1 MRDGLMPQASLF
13 RRLTHSSILPKM
25 AQRVLMRDATANHIL
40 QEDKHAMHQRLW
52 TTAALLLVMGLLL
65 GACAAPVTGPSA
77 PAADSAAASAPAE
90 GDAAAACATKDP
102 VTLQLKWVAQAQFAG
117 YYAAQAEGFY
127 DDECIEI
134 TINPGGPDIVPEQ
147 VVAGGQAD
155 FGINFVP
162 SLLSAREGGAELVN
176 IAQVFERSAMR
187 QISWK
192 DTGIATPADL
202 AGRDVA
208 VWFGGNEFELLATL
222 AKYGIDKDNGLQLI
236 QQPFDMNLLLERQ
249 VDAAAAMTY
258 NELAQVLETP
268 DQEGN
273 LYTIDQLNIIDF
285 NAEGTAMLQDGVFTT
300 AAYLAEPAN
309 QEIAE
314 RFLRASFRGWMFCRD
329 NAEKCVDYV
338 LEQGPA
344 LPRGHQ
350 TWMMN
355 EVNKLIWPS
364 TAGIGQMDPAL
375 FEQTAAIAQE
385 YGIIQ
390 SAPGEGAY
398 VTDYAAAA
406 LEGIEG
412 DTTGAEYQPMEV
424 TLTAGGQ

>member
-1 MRDGLMPQASLF
+1 MRN
-13 RRLTHSSILPKM
+13 K
-25 AQRVLMRDATANHIL
+25 
-40 QEDKHAMHQRLW
+40 LW
-52 TTAALLLVMGLLL
+52 ITSALLVVIALVL
-65 GACAAPVTGPSA
+65 GACATPTAA
-77 PAADSAAASAPAE
+77 PAAAPAAEQAAST
-90 GDAAAACATKDP
+90 DAGAACATKDP

-117 YYAAQAEGFY
+117 YYAAQGEGFY
-127 DDECIEI
+127 DAECLDI

-162 SLLSAREGGAELVN
+162 SLLSAREQGTNLVN

-187 QISWK
+187 EISWK
-192 DTGIATPADL
+192 DTGIESPADL
-202 AGRDVA
+202 AGKKVA

-222 AKYGIDKDNGLQLI
+222 AKYGIDKDTGVELI
-236 QQPFDMNLLLERQ
+236 QQPFDMNLLIERQ

-268 DQEGN
+268 DQNGN
-273 LYTIDQLNIIDF
+273 LYTLDQLNVIDF
-285 NAEGTAMLQDGVFTT
+285 NAEGTAMLQDGVFVT
-300 AAYLAEPAN
+300 AEWLADEAN
-309 QEIAE
+309 QDIAE
-314 RFLRASFRGWMFCRD
+314 RFLRASFQGWMFCRD
-329 NAEKCVDYV
+329 NVEKCVDYV

-364 TAGIGQMDPAL
+364 TAGIGQMDADL
-375 FEQTAAIAQE
+375 FAQTADIALQ

-390 SAPGEGAY
+390 NPPSEGAY

-412 DTTGAEYQPMEV
+412 DTMGADYTPLDVQ
-424 TLTAGGQ
+424 LTAGGQ

>member
-1 MRDGLMPQASLF
+1 MRKSLWIM
-13 RRLTHSSILPKM
+13 S
-25 AQRVLMRDATANHIL
+25 
-40 QEDKHAMHQRLW
+40 
-52 TTAALLLVMGLLL
+52 ALLVVITLLV
-65 GACAAPVTGPSA
+65 GACAAPAAA
-77 PAADSAAASAPAE
+77 PAPAGGEAAAPEAAGE
-90 GDAAAACATKDP
+90 TAAACESKDP

-117 YYAAQAEGFY
+117 YYAAQGEGFY
-127 DDECIEI
+127 DDECLDI

-162 SLLSAREGGAELVN
+162 SLLSAREQGTNLVN

-187 QISWK
+187 EISWK
-192 DTGIATPADL
+192 DTGIESPADL
-202 AGRDVA
+202 AGKKVA

-222 AKYGIDKDNGLQLI
+222 AKYGIDKDTGVELI

-268 DQEGN
+268 DKDGN
-273 LYTIDQLNIIDF
+273 LYTLDQLNIIDF
-285 NAEGTAMLQDGVFTT
+285 NAEGTAMLQDGIFVTEEW
-300 AAYLAEPAN
+300 LADAKN
-309 QEIAE
+309 QDIAE
-314 RFLRASFRGWMFCRD
+314 RFLRASFKGWMFCRD
-329 NAEKCVDYV
+329 NVDKCVDYV

-364 TAGIGQMDPAL
+364 TAGIGQMDAAL
-375 FEQTAAIAQE
+375 FEQTAGIAQQ
-385 YGIIQ
+385 YGII
-390 SAPGEGAY
+390 ANPPGDGAY
-398 VTDYAAAA
+398 VTDYAKAA
-406 LEGIEG
+406 LEGIDG
-412 DTTGAEYQPMEV
+412 DTMGAGYQPAEV

>member
-1 MRDGLMPQASLF
+1 MRKSLWIM
-13 RRLTHSSILPKM
+13 S
-25 AQRVLMRDATANHIL
+25 
-40 QEDKHAMHQRLW
+40 
-52 TTAALLLVMGLLL
+52 ALLVVIALLVS
-65 GACAAPVTGPSA
+65 ACAAPAA
-77 PAADSAAASAPAE
+77 PAPAGGEAAATEAAGGE
-90 GDAAAACATKDP
+90 AAAGCESKDP

-117 YYAAQAEGFY
+117 YYAAQGEGFY
-127 DDECIEI
+127 DDECLEI

-162 SLLSAREGGAELVN
+162 SLLSAREQGTNLVN

-187 QISWK
+187 EISWK
-192 DTGIATPADL
+192 DTGIESPADL
-202 AGRDVA
+202 AGKKVA

-222 AKYGIDKDNGLQLI
+222 AKYGIDKDTGVELI
-236 QQPFDMNLLLERQ
+236 QQPFDMNLLIERQ

-268 DQEGN
+268 DKDGN
-273 LYTIDQLNIIDF
+273 LYTLDQLNVIDF
-285 NAEGTAMLQDGVFTT
+285 NAEGTAMLQDGVFVTEEW
-300 AAYLAEPAN
+300 LADAAN
-309 QEIAE
+309 QDIAS
-314 RFLRASFRGWMFCRD
+314 RFLRASFKGWMFCRD
-329 NAEKCVDYV
+329 NVDKCVDYV

-364 TAGIGQMDPAL
+364 TAGIGQMDAAL
-375 FEQTAAIAQE
+375 FEQTAGIAQQ
-385 YGIIQ
+385 YGII
-390 SAPGEGAY
+390 ANPPGEGAY

-406 LEGIEG
+406 LEGIDG
-412 DTTGAEYQPMEV
+412 DTMGADYQPVEV

>member
-1 MRDGLMPQASLF
+1 MRKSLWIM
-13 RRLTHSSILPKM
+13 S
-25 AQRVLMRDATANHIL
+25 
-40 QEDKHAMHQRLW
+40 
-52 TTAALLLVMGLLL
+52 ALLVVVALLVS
-65 GACAAPVTGPSA
+65 ACAAPAAA
-77 PAADSAAASAPAE
+77 PAPAGGEAAATEAAGGE
-90 GDAAAACATKDP
+90 AAAGCESKDP

-117 YYAAQAEGFY
+117 YYAAQGEGFY
-127 DDECIEI
+127 DDECLEI

-162 SLLSAREGGAELVN
+162 SLLSAREQGTNLVN

-187 QISWK
+187 EISWK
-192 DTGIATPADL
+192 DTGIESPADL
-202 AGRDVA
+202 AGKKVA

-222 AKYGIDKDNGLQLI
+222 AKYNIDKDTGVELI

-268 DQEGN
+268 DKDGN
-273 LYTIDQLNIIDF
+273 LYTLDQLNVIDF
-285 NAEGTAMLQDGVFTT
+285 NAEGTAMLQDGVFVTEEW
-300 AAYLAEPAN
+300 LADAAN
-309 QEIAE
+309 QDIAT
-314 RFLRASFRGWMFCRD
+314 RFLRASFKGWMFCRD
-329 NAEKCVDYV
+329 NVDKCVDYV

-364 TAGIGQMDPAL
+364 TAGIGQMDAAL
-375 FEQTAAIAQE
+375 FEQTAGIAQQ
-385 YGIIQ
+385 YGII
-390 SAPGEGAY
+390 ANPPGEGAY
-398 VTDYAAAA
+398 ITDYAAAA
-406 LEGIEG
+406 LEGIDG
-412 DTTGAEYQPMEV
+412 DTMGADYQPVEV

>member
-1 MRDGLMPQASLF
+1 MRNKIWITS
-13 RRLTHSSILPKM
+13 
-25 AQRVLMRDATANHIL
+25 
-40 QEDKHAMHQRLW
+40 
-52 TTAALLLVMGLLL
+52 ALLVVIALVL
-65 GACAAPVTGPSA
+65 GACATPAAPSAAPADA
-77 PAADSAAASAPAE
+77 PAASTDASAGAE
-90 GDAAAACATKDP
+90 CATKDP
-102 VTLQLKWVAQAQFAG
+102 VTLQLKWVPQAQFAG
-117 YYAAQAEGFY
+117 YYAAAGEGFY
-127 DDECIEI
+127 DAQCLDV

-162 SLLSAREGGAELVN
+162 SLLSAREQGTNLVN
-176 IAQVFERSAMR
+176 IAQIFERSAMR
-187 QISWK
+187 EISWK
-192 DTGIATPADL
+192 DTGIESPADL
-202 AGRDVA
+202 AGKKVA

-222 AKYGIDKDNGLQLI
+222 AKYGIDKDTGVELI
-236 QQPFDMNLLLERQ
+236 QQPFDMNLLIERQ

-268 DQEGN
+268 DQNGN
-273 LYTIDQLNIIDF
+273 LYTLDQLNIIDF
-285 NAEGTAMLQDGVFTT
+285 NAEGTAMLQDGVFVTE
-300 AAYLAEPAN
+300 AWLADAAN
-309 QEIAE
+309 QDIAE
-314 RFLRASFRGWMFCRD
+314 RFLRASFQGWMFCRD
-329 NAEKCVDYV
+329 NVEKCVDYV

-364 TAGIGQMDPAL
+364 TAGIGQMDAGL
-375 FEQTAAIAQE
+375 FAQTAEIALQ

-390 SAPGEGAY
+390 NPPSEGAY

-412 DTTGAEYQPMEV
+412 DTMGADYTPLEV
-424 TLTAGGQ
+424 QLTAGGQ

>member
-1 MRDGLMPQASLF
+1 MRKSFWLSVGPARRDRSVR
-13 RRLTHSSILPKM
+13 RRLRRASCSAGRRRAVKQPHQLPV
-25 AQRVLMRDATANHIL
+25 RSR
-40 QEDKHAMHQRLW
+40 
-52 TTAALLLVMGLLL
+52 
-65 GACAAPVTGPSA
+65 GADCES
-77 PAADSAAASAPAE
+77 
-90 GDAAAACATKDP
+90 KDP

-117 YYAAQAEGFY
+117 YYAAQGEGYY
-127 DDECIEI
+127 DDECLDV

-162 SLLSAREGGAELVN
+162 SLLSAREQGTNLVN

-187 QISWK
+187 EISWK
-192 DTGIATPADL
+192 DMGIESPADL
-202 AGRDVA
+202 AGKKVA

-222 AKYGIDKDNGLQLI
+222 AKYDIDKDTDVELI

-268 DQEGN
+268 DKDGN
-273 LYTIDQLNIIDF
+273 LYTTRPAQHHRLQRRRHGHAAGRRLRHRESGWPMPQTRISP
-285 NAEGTAMLQDGVFTT
+285 NASCAPRSRAGCSAATT
-300 AAYLAEPAN
+300 
-309 QEIAE
+309 
-314 RFLRASFRGWMFCRD
+314 WTT
-329 NAEKCVDYV
+329 CVDYV

-355 EVNKLIWPS
+355 EVNRLIWPS

-375 FEQTAAIAQE
+375 FQQTADIAQE

-390 SAPGEGAY
+390 NPPSEGAY
-398 VTDYAAAA
+398 VTDYAQAA
-406 LEGIEG
+406 LEGIDG
-412 DTTGAEYQPMEV
+412 DTMGADYQPIEV
-424 TLTAGGQ
+424 ELTAGGQ

>member
-1 MRDGLMPQASLF
+1 MRN
-13 RRLTHSSILPKM
+13 K
-25 AQRVLMRDATANHIL
+25 
-40 QEDKHAMHQRLW
+40 LW
-52 TTAALLLVMGLLL
+52 ITSALLVVIALVL
-65 GACAAPVTGPSA
+65 GACATPTAA
-77 PAADSAAASAPAE
+77 PAAAPASE
-90 GDAAAACATKDP
+90 PAAGGEAAAAACATKDP
-102 VTLQLKWVAQAQFAG
+102 ITLQLKWVAQAQFAG
-117 YYAAQAEGFY
+117 YYAAKAEGLY
-127 DDECIEI
+127 DAECLDV

-162 SLLSAREGGAELVN
+162 SLLSAREQGTNLVN

-187 QISWK
+187 EISWK
-192 DTGIATPADL
+192 DTGIASPADL
-202 AGRDVA
+202 AGKKVA

-222 AKYGIDKDNGLQLI
+222 AKYGIDRDTGVELI

-268 DQEGN
+268 DKDGN
-273 LYTIDQLNIIDF
+273 LYTLDQLNVIDF
-285 NAEGTAMLQDGVFTT
+285 NAEGTAMLQDGVFVTEEWLAD
-300 AAYLAEPAN
+300 AAN
-309 QEIAE
+309 HDIAA
-314 RFLRASFRGWMFCRD
+314 RFLRASFQGWMFCRD

-364 TAGIGQMDPAL
+364 TAGIGQMDPAI
-375 FEQTAAIAQE
+375 FEQTAGIAQQ

-390 SAPGEGAY
+390 NPPSEGAY
-398 VTDYAAAA
+398 VTDYAKAA

-412 DTTGAEYQPMEV
+412 DTMGADYTPLDVQ
-424 TLTAGGQ
+424 LTAGGQ

>member
-1 MRDGLMPQASLF
+1 MRKSLWIM
-13 RRLTHSSILPKM
+13 S
-25 AQRVLMRDATANHIL
+25 
-40 QEDKHAMHQRLW
+40 
-52 TTAALLLVMGLLL
+52 ALLVVIALLVS
-65 GACAAPVTGPSA
+65 ACAAPAAA
-77 PAADSAAASAPAE
+77 PAPAGGETAATEAAGGEAAAGCES
-90 GDAAAACATKDP
+90 KDP

-117 YYAAQAEGFY
+117 YYAAQGEGFY
-127 DDECIEI
+127 DDECLEI

-162 SLLSAREGGAELVN
+162 SLLSAREQGTNLVN

-187 QISWK
+187 EISWK
-192 DTGIATPADL
+192 DTGIESPADL
-202 AGRDVA
+202 AGKKVA

-222 AKYGIDKDNGLQLI
+222 AKYGIDKDTGVELI

-268 DQEGN
+268 DKDGN
-273 LYTIDQLNIIDF
+273 LYTLDQLNIIDF
-285 NAEGTAMLQDGVFTT
+285 NTEGTAMLQDGVFVTEEW
-300 AAYLAEPAN
+300 LADAAN
-309 QEIAE
+309 QDIAT
-314 RFLRASFRGWMFCRD
+314 RFLRASFKGWMFCRD
-329 NAEKCVDYV
+329 NVDKCVDYV

-364 TAGIGQMDPAL
+364 TAGIGQMDAAL
-375 FEQTAAIAQE
+375 FEQTAGIAQQ
-385 YGIIQ
+385 YGII
-390 SAPGEGAY
+390 ANPPGEGAY
-398 VTDYAAAA
+398 VTDYAKAA
-406 LEGIEG
+406 LEGIDG
-412 DTTGAEYQPMEV
+412 DTTGADYQPVEV

>member
-1 MRDGLMPQASLF
+1 MRKSLWIM
-13 RRLTHSSILPKM
+13 S
-25 AQRVLMRDATANHIL
+25 
-40 QEDKHAMHQRLW
+40 
-52 TTAALLLVMGLLL
+52 ALLVVIAIVVS
-65 GACAAPVTGPSA
+65 ACAAPAA
-77 PAADSAAASAPAE
+77 PPADQAAPPASGEAATDCAS
-90 GDAAAACATKDP
+90 KDP

-117 YYAAQAEGFY
+117 YYAAQGEGFY
-127 DDECIEI
+127 DDECLDI

-162 SLLSAREGGAELVN
+162 SLLSAREQGTNLVN

-187 QISWK
+187 EISWK
-192 DTGIATPADL
+192 DTGIESPADL
-202 AGRDVA
+202 AGKKVA

-222 AKYGIDKDNGLQLI
+222 AKYGIDKDTGVELI
-236 QQPFDMNLLLERQ
+236 QQPFDMNLLIERQ

-268 DQEGN
+268 DKDGN
-273 LYTIDQLNIIDF
+273 LYTLDQLNIIDF
-285 NAEGTAMLQDGVFTT
+285 NTEGTAMLQDGVFATQEWLSDAKNQDI
-300 AAYLAEPAN
+300 AA
-309 QEIAE
+309 
-314 RFLRASFRGWMFCRD
+314 RFLRASFKGWMFCRD
-329 NAEKCVDYV
+329 NVDKCVDYV

-355 EVNKLIWPS
+355 EINKLIWPS
-364 TAGIGQMDPAL
+364 TAGIGQMDANL
-375 FEQTAAIAQE
+375 FKQTANIAQQ

-390 SAPGEGAY
+390 NPPSDGAY
-398 VTDYAAAA
+398 VTDYAKAA

-412 DTTGAEYQPMEV
+412 DTMGTDYQPIEV

>member
-1 MRDGLMPQASLF
+1 
-13 RRLTHSSILPKM
+13 
-25 AQRVLMRDATANHIL
+25 
-40 QEDKHAMHQRLW
+40 MHQKLW
-52 TTAALLLVMGLLL
+52 ITTAALLVAGLILS
-65 GACAAPVTGPSA
+65 ACAAPSA
-77 PAADSAAASAPAE
+77 TPAGTAGTEATQAAPAE
-90 GDAAAACATKDP
+90 GDQSASTECAAKDP

-117 YYAAQAEGFY
+117 YYAAQAEGYY
-127 DDECIEI
+127 DDECIAI

-147 VVAGGQAD
+147 VVAGGQAQ

-162 SLLSAREGGAELVN
+162 SLLSAREQGTSLVN
-176 IAQVFERSAMR
+176 VAQVFERSAMR
-187 QISWK
+187 EISWK
-192 DTGIATPADL
+192 DTGITGPADL
-202 AGRDVA
+202 KGKKVA

-222 AKYGIDKDNGLQLI
+222 AKYGINKDTDVQMV

-268 DQEGN
+268 DKDGN

-285 NAEGTAMLQDGVFTT
+285 NKEGTAMLQDGIFTT
-300 AAYLAEPAN
+300 EEFLSDPKN
-309 QEIAE
+309 QDIAE
-314 RFLRASFRGWMFCRD
+314 RFLRASFKGWMFCRD
-329 NAEKCVDYV
+329 NVEKCVDYV

-355 EVNKLIWPS
+355 EINQLIWPS

-375 FEQTAAIAQE
+375 FDQTAKIAQD
-385 YGIIQ
+385 YGIIKNPP
-390 SAPGEGAY
+390 SEGAY
-398 VTDYAAAA
+398 VTDYAKAA
-406 LEGIEG
+406 LEGIDG
-412 DTTGAEYQPMEV
+412 DTKGGSYKPIEV

>member
-1 MRDGLMPQASLF
+1 MRN
-13 RRLTHSSILPKM
+13 K
-25 AQRVLMRDATANHIL
+25 
-40 QEDKHAMHQRLW
+40 LW
-52 TTAALLLVMGLLL
+52 ITSALLVMIALVL
-65 GACAAPVTGPSA
+65 GACATPTAA
-77 PAADSAAASAPAE
+77 PAAAPAAE
-90 GDAAAACATKDP
+90 QATSTDAGAACATKDP

-117 YYAAQAEGFY
+117 YYAAQGEGFY
-127 DDECIEI
+127 DAECLDI

-162 SLLSAREGGAELVN
+162 SLLSAREQGTNLVN

-187 QISWK
+187 EISWK
-192 DTGIATPADL
+192 DSGIAGPADL
-202 AGRDVA
+202 AGKKVA

-222 AKYGIDKDNGLQLI
+222 AKYGIDKDTGVELI

-268 DQEGN
+268 DKDGN
-273 LYTIDQLNIIDF
+273 LYTLDQLNVIDF
-285 NAEGTAMLQDGVFTT
+285 NAEGTAMLQDGIFVTEEW
-300 AAYLAEPAN
+300 LADAKN
-309 QEIAE
+309 QDIAT
-314 RFLRASFRGWMFCRD
+314 RFLRASFQGWMFCRD

-364 TAGIGQMDPAL
+364 TAGVGQMDAAI
-375 FEQTAAIAQE
+375 FAQTAEIAQQ

-390 SAPGEGAY
+390 NPPAEGAY
-398 VTDYAAAA
+398 VTDYAQAA

-412 DTTGAEYQPMEV
+412 DTMGAAYQPMEIQ
-424 TLTAGGQ
+424 LTAGGQ

>member
-1 MRDGLMPQASLF
+1 
-13 RRLTHSSILPKM
+13 
-25 AQRVLMRDATANHIL
+25 
-40 QEDKHAMHQRLW
+40 
-52 TTAALLLVMGLLL
+52 MG
-65 GACAAPVTGPSA
+65 
-77 PAADSAAASAPAE
+77 
-90 GDAAAACATKDP
+90 
-102 VTLQLKWVAQAQFAG
+102 VAQAQFAG
-117 YYAAQAEGFY
+117 YYAAKAEGFY
-127 DDECIEI
+127 DDQCLDV

-162 SLLSAREGGAELVN
+162 SLLSAREQGTNLVN
-176 IAQVFERSAMR
+176 VAQVFERSAMR
-187 QISWK
+187 EISWK
-192 DTGIATPADL
+192 DTGIAGPADL
-202 AGRDVA
+202 AGKKVA

-222 AKYGIDKDNGLQLI
+222 AKYGIDKDTGVELI

-268 DQEGN
+268 DKDGN
-273 LYTIDQLNIIDF
+273 LYTLDQLNVIDF
-285 NAEGTAMLQDGVFTT
+285 NAEGTAMLQDGIFVTEEWLAD
-300 AAYLAEPAN
+300 AAH
-309 QEIAE
+309 QDITE
-314 RFLRASFRGWMFCRD
+314 RFLRASFQGWMFCRD

-364 TAGIGQMDPAL
+364 TAGIGQMDADL
-375 FEQTAAIAQE
+375 FAQTAEIALQ

-390 SAPGEGAY
+390 NPPSAGAF
-398 VTDYAAAA
+398 VTDHAQAA
-406 LEGIEG
+406 LTGIEG
-412 DTTGAEYQPMEV
+412 DTMGTDFAPLEIQ
-424 TLTAGGQ
+424 LTAGGQ

>member
-1 MRDGLMPQASLF
+1 MRN
-13 RRLTHSSILPKM
+13 K
-25 AQRVLMRDATANHIL
+25 
-40 QEDKHAMHQRLW
+40 LW
-52 TTAALLLVMGLLL
+52 ITSALLVVIALVL
-65 GACAAPVTGPSA
+65 GACATPTAA
-77 PAADSAAASAPAE
+77 PAAAPAAE
-90 GDAAAACATKDP
+90 QATSTDAGAACATKDP

-117 YYAAQAEGFY
+117 YYAAQGEGFY
-127 DDECIEI
+127 DAECLDI

-162 SLLSAREGGAELVN
+162 SLLSAREQGTNLVN

-187 QISWK
+187 EISWK
-192 DTGIATPADL
+192 DTGIAGPADL
-202 AGRDVA
+202 AGKKVA

-222 AKYGIDKDNGLQLI
+222 AKYGIDKDTGVELI

-268 DQEGN
+268 DKDGN
-273 LYTIDQLNIIDF
+273 LYTLDQLNVIDF
-285 NAEGTAMLQDGVFTT
+285 NAEGTAMLQDGVFVTEEW
-300 AAYLAEPAN
+300 LADAAN
-309 QEIAE
+309 QDIAA
-314 RFLRASFRGWMFCRD
+314 RFLRASFEGWMFCRD

-364 TAGIGQMDPAL
+364 TAGIGQMDAAI
-375 FEQTAAIAQE
+375 FAQTAEIAQQ

-390 SAPGEGAY
+390 NPPAEGAY
-398 VTDYAAAA
+398 VTDYAQAA

-412 DTTGAEYQPMEV
+412 DTMGAAYQPMEIQ
-424 TLTAGGQ
+424 LTAGGQ